1 MSPPTVGNRPQVVVC
16 GTKFGRIYLAA
27 TARPDSPYELAGV
40 LARGSERSS
49 RIARH
54 YGVPLFTD
62 PEQIPKDV
70 EACCVVVGAGI
81 NGGPGARL
89 AAQLMG
95 RGHHV
100 LQEHPLHGRELT
112 DCLRTAREHRVAYRL
127 NTHYV
132 HVEPVRR
139 FIATGRRLLARQRA
153 LHIDAACAFQVLYTL
168 LDILGRTLGGV
179 RPWALGNVAEM
190 PEEIRQLASAEP
202 VHRSLDGVVAGVPCT
217 LRLQNDMDPADP
229 DNHTH
234 LFHRITLYTEGGNL
248 TLLNTHG
255 PLLWSPRPHMPH
267 DMRDTVRM
275 EESAAAHFGFPSA
288 GPLGPE
294 TSPDYR
300 EILRDLWPQ
309 GAARALQALRR
320 DIEEGADPGKDGQYH
335 LTLCRLTRDITDR
348 FGPVRLHRDT
358 PAPQVL
364 AAADLTD
371 GPPAGRAATAAP
383 TPRISTAVPTPR
395 TRT

>member
-1 MSPPTVGNRPQVVVC
+1 MSGGRPRIVVA
-16 GTKFGRIYLAA
+16 GTKFGRIYLAGV
-27 TARPDSPYELAGV
+27 ARPDSPYELAGV
-40 LARGSERSS
+40 LARGSERSA

-62 PEQIPKDV
+62 PEQVPKDV

-89 AAQLMG
+89 AQQLMA

-100 LQEHPLHGRELT
+100 LQEHPLHARELA

-127 NTHYV
+127 NSHYV

-139 FIATGRRLLARQRA
+139 FIAAARRLLAGQRA

-168 LDILGRTLGGV
+168 FDILGRALGGV
-179 RPWALGNVAEM
+179 RPWGFGETGDLPSAL
-190 PEEIRQLASAEP
+190 RDLADSPP
-202 VHRSLDGVVAGVPCT
+202 VYRSLDGVIAGVPCT

-234 LFHRITLYTEGGNL
+234 LFHRITLHTEGGHL

-255 PLLWSPRPHMPH
+255 PLLWSPRPHMPD
-267 DMRDTVRM
+267 DMRETVRM
-275 EESAAAHFGFPSA
+275 EQSQAAHFGHLSA
-288 GPLGPE
+288 EPLGPA
-294 TSPDYR
+294 TGPDYR
-300 EILRDLWPQ
+300 DILGELWPE
-309 GAARALQALRR
+309 GAVGALRALRE
-320 DIEEGADPGKDGQYH
+320 DIGSGTDPGRDGQYH
-335 LTLCRLTRDITDR
+335 LTLCRLTRDVADR

-358 PAPQVL
+358 PAPRVL
-364 AAADLTD
+364 PVTALIEGA
-371 GPPAGRAATAAP
+371 PA
-383 TPRISTAVPTPR
+383 PRNSP
-395 TRT
+395 